1 MANKYKHLQTPQA
14 EFDFHGYGPLTQ
26 AQILDMADEF
36 IQDCLANGY
45 RLVSI
50 ITGVGLHSK
59 NGPVIKP
66 AIADFLKNHPAV
78 ESFNEGKFTQGG
90 SGLFLVKLKK

>member
-14 EFDFHGYGPLTQ
+14 EFDFHGLGILTHE
-26 AQILDMADEF
+26 QILNLADDF
-36 IQDCLANGY
+36 IQDSLESGY

-59 NGPVIKP
+59 NGPVVKP
-66 AIADFLKNHPAV
+66 AVEDFLKNHPDV
-78 ESFNEGKFTQGG
+78 ESFSEGKFAEGG
-90 SGLFLVKLKK
+90 SGVFLVRLKK